1 MATSKNRNRKT
12 MSNQNVI
19 KAIELIV
26 KDESNVQ
33 YSVTPAINKEGF
45 WGLSKPKTKTTT
57 IEIKI
62 TELL

>member
-1 MATSKNRNRKT
+1 